1 MQIKQSSE
9 KKMTTS
15 ADPELRFDERYL
27 ASAVSVLNVS
37 DARAAS
43 SDQDAGVADDLEQ
56 HARQITRR
64 KCLDDCENAVA
75 DLSPN
80 VVEYLLGVFD
90 QISDSFLPAPLWQAP
105 NTPSKA
111 SKGKLR
117 EQDVVL
123 RSLRIVSAARL
134 ALASHGSS
142 KDQQLKAKVERVYR
156 AASRYLDSVPQYDS
170 PEDIEALLLLAELE
184 YGRNQSAGARTRL
197 RNVIAALTESSR
209 MRFTLIFGQTKAL
222 VRRRNALRTALM
234 MLHWYFNEVPAPL
247 EDLDMEMSQQD
258 GPGTGSAEEL
268 FITSQLRLASLQH
281 RLQRYVD
288 AQPVVDDKV
297 WLSCE
302 QAFATW
308 YEELS
313 ESSVFNSLGENAPVN
328 FFVFHQQYL
337 ATRILLSKTRD
348 TTKKKRSGVKSPS
361 AQADTQASPSSARSD
376 AIRIASSLR
385 NYGQRHRFREAP
397 LSFVNHISAAA
408 DIVLHATEAAHN
420 EDDRNAYL
428 HISSFLSGVLKYMAE
443 VHVRAGTLLEA
454 VQQRMNSVIQGGLTR
469 SDSTRSRQ
477 ETPSTYSN
485 DSHLWQW
492 TRYNIAEEFGDG
504 VIASEPERPKSVIGL
519 LPTSVAPTAPALK
532 TRPSFTR
539 QTSMPGQL
547 AVHHETSAENTPAPS
562 FYSFKAHSN
571 STIGPFEEKEDM
583 ATNIAQ
589 PNIAIAK

>member
-1 MQIKQSSE
+1 MQIKKSLE
-9 KKMTTS
+9 KQKMTAPSEPT
-15 ADPELRFDERYL
+15 FDEKYL
-27 ASAVSVLNVS
+27 ASAASVLDIS
-37 DARAAS
+37 DARAPS
-43 SDQDAGVADDLEQ
+43 RDRRSGVADDLEQ
-56 HARQITRR
+56 RAQDITRS

-105 NTPSKA
+105 NPPSKG

-156 AASRYLDSVPQYDS
+156 AASRYLDSVPQYDN

-184 YGRNQSAGARTRL
+184 YGRNQSAAARNRL
-197 RNVIAALTESSR
+197 RNVITALTESSR
-209 MRFTLIFGQTKAL
+209 MRSTLIFGQTKAL

-247 EDLDMEMSQQD
+247 EDLNVEMDQQD
-258 GPGTGSAEEL
+258 GPVQTSAEEL

-281 RLQRYVD
+281 RLKQYLN

-297 WLSCE
+297 WQSCE
-302 QAFATW
+302 QAFAAW
-308 YEELS
+308 YDELS
-313 ESSVFNSLGENAPVN
+313 ESQVFDGLTENAPVN

-337 ATRILLSKTRD
+337 ATRILLSRSHEALRKR
-348 TTKKKRSGVKSPS
+348 RSGMKSPNATAE
-361 AQADTQASPSSARSD
+361 AQSRPASARSD

-397 LSFVNHISAAA
+397 LSFVNHISAAV
-408 DIVLHATEAAHN
+408 DIVLHSTEAATN

-477 ETPSTYSN
+477 DAIPTYSNN

-519 LPTSVAPTAPALK
+519 LPASAAPASPMPK
-532 TRPSFTR
+532 ARPSFTR

-562 FYSFKAHSN
+562 FYSFKAHSG
-571 STIGPFEEKEDM
+571 STIGPVEAKEDPVVN
-583 ATNIAQ
+583 ATEAVSGN
-589 PNIAIAK
+589 